1 MPFHRFNGFYSG
13 HFQPQ
18 GIIMS
23 QDERNQEINDSLN
36 VRLNQLNQL
45 IEKREAALKSMMVAR
60 DTVLC
65 IHSYQEE
72 NDEFGEYQQLL
83 GMIKQKGGWRLCYS
97 FHYEN
102 FGHPDREV
110 LWKPLVDCSIEERI
124 HATKHIDKLK
134 GRIIEEKE
142 KLMPELENAIEN
154 LAQ

>member
-18 GIIMS
+18 GELMS
-23 QDERNQEINDSLN
+23 QDERNQEVNDSLN
-36 VRLNQLNQL
+36 VRLGQLNLL
-45 IEKREAALKSMMVAR
+45 IDKKEAELKSMMVAR

-65 IHSYQEE
+65 FHDYQDE
-72 NDEFGEYQQLL
+72 NDDRGEHQHLL
-83 GMIKQKGGWRLCYS
+83 GMIKQKGGWRLCYC
-97 FHYEN
+97 FHYES

-110 LWKPLVDCSIEERI
+110 RWKPLVDCSIEERI
-124 HATKHIDKLK
+124 QATKHIEKLK
-134 GRIIEEKE
+134 GRIIDEKE